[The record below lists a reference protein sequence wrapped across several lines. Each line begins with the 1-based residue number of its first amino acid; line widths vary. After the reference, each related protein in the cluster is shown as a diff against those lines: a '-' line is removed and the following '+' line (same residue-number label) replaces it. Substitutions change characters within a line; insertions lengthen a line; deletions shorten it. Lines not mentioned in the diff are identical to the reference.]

1 MHVDIAT
8 IKNSIEAHALIAG
21 VSLQVLACLMSGD
34 RYPVVQI
41 GIGLLGVVLMVIGFR
56 HLGG

>member
-8 IKNSIEAHALIAG
+8 TEKVIEAHALIAG
-21 VSLQVLACLMSGD
+21 ISLQVLACLMSGD

-41 GIGLLGVVLMVIGFR
+41 GIGLLGVILMIIGFR